1 MKKIYTIL
9 LILPFMGCVKQKI
22 QDVQE
27 DLVVQAVTNGQWKV
41 TTFTKGSTDITN
53 DFANYKFQFYKDNKV
68 DAINNS
74 ITENTG
80 SWSAD
85 ANAKIITTYFTNS
98 NYPLNLFNGT
108 WNIITTTWT
117 SVNATLTVGGEV
129 RTLRLDKL

>member
-9 LILPFMGCVKQKI
+9 LLLPFIGCVKQKVQNI
-22 QDVQE
+22 QE

-41 TTFTKGSTDITN
+41 TTFTKDGIDITN

-68 DAINNS
+68 DAINNAAV
-74 ITENTG
+74 EKTG
-80 SWSAD
+80 SWSAS
-85 ANAKIITTYFTNS
+85 AELKIISTNFVGAIH
-98 NYPLNLFNGT
+98 PLQLFNGT